1 MSLLTRHILSRQG
14 LRPGE
19 WRYGEFGPGGGSV
32 CDSSDIALS
41 SLVIS
46 DSSSSARAGCYGTDL
61 AEASSVHLS
70 PIAPSMRKLCGV
82 SPLHPEGPRGGYSGL
97 PRPSWWPFSR
107 QNPLVTRF
115 FFGVP
120 LKRSDAVSFPR
131 GTMVTYVTWDVFKKR
146 SGVISISDV
155 VEMGQYERYY

>member
-70 PIAPSMRKLCGV
+70 PIATSMRKLCRV

-97 PRPSWWPFSR
+97 PRSSWWPFSR

-115 FFGVP
+115 FRPEKLMLSGGSGCDPITLSP
-120 LKRSDAVSFPR
+120 LISPR
-131 GTMVTYVTWDVFKKR
+131 LWELRLTHLKV
-146 SGVISISDV
+146 
-155 VEMGQYERYY
+155 